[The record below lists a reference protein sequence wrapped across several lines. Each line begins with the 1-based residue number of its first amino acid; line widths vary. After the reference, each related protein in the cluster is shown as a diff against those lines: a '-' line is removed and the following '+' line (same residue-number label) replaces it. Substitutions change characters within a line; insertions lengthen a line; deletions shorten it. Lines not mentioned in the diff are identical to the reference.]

1 MCKAKSKSL
10 SKYVPHL
17 FCFFPMQEFKYDL
30 QDFLGEFHCTKAP
43 PLKKKKS
50 KKRILL
56 GLNYGTFLCK
66 LTFCFAL
73 FLTVGQL

>member
-1 MCKAKSKSL
+1 MICKIFGGNFTAQK
-10 SKYVPHL
+10 
-17 FCFFPMQEFKYDL
+17 
-30 QDFLGEFHCTKAP
+30 P
-43 PLKKKKS
+43 PPQKKS

>member
-1 MCKAKSKSL
+1 MICKI
-10 SKYVPHL
+10 
-17 FCFFPMQEFKYDL
+17 
-30 QDFLGEFHCTKAP
+30 LGGNFTAQKP
-43 PLKKKKS
+43 PPPKKKKS

-73 FLTVGQL
+73 FFTVGQL

>member
-1 MCKAKSKSL
+1 MICKILGGGISLHKS
-10 SKYVPHL
+10 P
-17 FCFFPMQEFKYDL
+17 
-30 QDFLGEFHCTKAP
+30 
-43 PLKKKKS
+43 KKS

>member
-1 MCKAKSKSL
+1 MICKI
-10 SKYVPHL
+10 
-17 FCFFPMQEFKYDL
+17 FF
-30 QDFLGEFHCTKAP
+30 GGGFHCTKAQ
-43 PLKKKKS
+43 KKV
-50 KKRILL
+50 KRILL